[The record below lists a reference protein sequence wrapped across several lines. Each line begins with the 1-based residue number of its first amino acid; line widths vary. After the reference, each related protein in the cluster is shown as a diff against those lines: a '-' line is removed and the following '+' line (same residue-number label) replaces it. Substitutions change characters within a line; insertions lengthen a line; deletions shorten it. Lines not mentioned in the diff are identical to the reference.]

1 MINTQLH
8 NQLIDIEIQRKAIEA
23 KKRVQEAKTEVLK
36 ERLRQALYIVGFLF
50 IVSSLFLILLRFLPH
65 GSFNK
70 CPSLVKTS
78 KTITKEGGNT
88 HKENPNKNL
97 NQKRSSQNAKKLFNG
112 IEYVKENNL
121 IYKRIYKDGEL
132 IKEEPLAPT
141 IKESKEIKHE
151 KIPQFSTAKRT
162 NASK

>member
-36 ERLRQALYIVGFLF
+36 ERLRQALYVVGFLF
-50 IVSSLFLILLRFLPH
+50 IVSVLFLILLRFLPH
-65 GSFNK
+65 DSFR
-70 CPSLVKTS
+70 CPSLGADANAINEKSSDMHKKNSNEKT
-78 KTITKEGGNT
+78 
-88 HKENPNKNL
+88 
-97 NQKRSSQNAKKLFNG
+97 NQKQSSQSAKKLFSG
-112 IEYVKENNL
+112 IEYVKVNNL
-121 IYKRIYKDGEL
+121 VYKRVYKDGEL